1 MQQALAYYQR
11 VGKIDQAAKVA
22 MNLAEAFPFESRPRY
37 VSGRLLM
44 AAGQPERALNYL
56 VAAVRMG
63 PADSE
68 SVFAL
73 SEAYLA
79 LGRTEDA
86 RRVLEDLLRR
96 RQNDSDIVHR
106 LRAISGE

>member
-1 MQQALAYYQR
+1 
-11 VGKIDQAAKVA
+11 
-22 MNLAEAFPFESRPRY
+22 
-37 VSGRLLM
+37 
-44 AAGQPERALNYL
+44 
-56 VAAVRMG
+56 
-63 PADSE
+63 
-68 SVFAL
+68 
-73 SEAYLA
+73 